1 MAASKAINLGSQSK
15 FILFHPTKVPLKVF
29 SILFKIH
36 WACCDVITMSPC
48 LFYEQGRWKLYN
60 IGVAGS
66 SKYLKYWYGLMWQT
80 VVNFSNVG
88 VVAAIPYHQVSTAL
102 LSIKEYAL
110 VVFVLKTSNF
120 IASSIQI
127 LQKLEDQVEYFRGDS
142 FLIAADKKKEKNT
155 RRLQNAERDFNASDE
170 PRRTPGQKLG

>member
-1 MAASKAINLGSQSK
+1 MYTYFAKNYLWQY
-15 FILFHPTKVPLKVF
+15 FRH
-29 SILFKIH
+29 
-36 WACCDVITMSPC
+36 
-48 LFYEQGRWKLYN
+48 N
-60 IGVAGS
+60 I
-66 SKYLKYWYGLMWQT
+66 
-80 VVNFSNVG
+80 
-88 VVAAIPYHQVSTAL
+88 I
-102 LSIKEYAL
+102 
-110 VVFVLKTSNF
+110 LKTSNF